1 MITIGIDPH
10 SRTHSAAALNDHRR
24 VIAEVTMGAYALE
37 LGRLARWI
45 EALGPERIVAVEG
58 ARGFGLALCR
68 SGMP

>member
-1 MITIGIDPH
+1 
-10 SRTHSAAALNDHRR
+10 
-24 VIAEVTMGAYALE
+24 MGADALE